1 MGSDPAEDEATFA
14 EESTTYGSSVPMED
28 LLAASVPAPAPAAGS
43 EFQIDRGFDPEW
55 TQPVG
60 DRDPAEPVSFDPEP
74 EPYVPQPVSFAAPPA
89 PTASTEE
96 LVPIIPFPLPDTGG
110 ATDSAERDVRLTE
123 VASDDDLFTDPSL
136 EVARLADG
144 DTREIIVPVILG
156 EGASARRFKLAVRIR
171 FDAVE

>member
-1 MGSDPAEDEATFA
+1 MGADPAEGEVRFA
-14 EESTTYGSSVPMED
+14 NEPTTYGSNVPIED
-28 LLAASVPAPAPAAGS
+28 LLATHEAAPAPAVGS
-43 EFQIDRGFDPEW
+43 EVQIDQGFDPEW
-55 TQPVG
+55 TQPVA
-60 DRDPAEPVSFDPEP
+60 DRNPAEPVSFDPEP

-89 PTASTEE
+89 PAASMEE
-96 LVPIIPFPLPDTGG
+96 LVPIIPFPLPNSGG

-136 EVARLADG
+136 DVAHLADG
-144 DTREIIVPVILG
+144 DTREIIVPVVLG